1 MDTTE
6 NNFMQIR
13 SIVNSII
20 ERHENLR
27 KEIDWK
33 DEGKSATIRRL
44 AKPFQT
50 GYFTIAV
57 AGKMSAG
64 KSTFINSIIGEN
76 LLPTGHFQTTS
87 GITWIVSSTK
97 RKLDVTFA
105 NGEVESYT
113 EDLPQKLKDLVSV
126 PEKFNSLP
134 INHINNLIKG
144 NDDINEILRKKEGIE
159 EMTKSSSG
167 NDLWREYV
175 EATPKSKIAEKV
187 VIQLPLPKEYEGWR
201 IIDTPGIGAI
211 GGIQDATKQLFTERD
226 EDKTHIVDAVILLHS
241 GAENIEDESAN
252 KFAND
257 IKKSM
262 GNLAKDRLFFVL
274 THASDTKFTDNKKGI
289 LSRAENLFQE
299 KLGIDRGRLTYV
311 DSFIHRSYCRLR
323 NSGRDISN
331 LESLDEVPLDWNE
344 KEWEKVDSL
353 LHQISRK
360 LRKEKKETSNSTIFK
375 ELEKLSNF
383 SSLQKML
390 DNFLNNEKMNAF
402 NKLMELIKEDLDSL
416 KKTINEDITIVNE
429 GCNKIEDQIKKLN
442 DEKVSLDNALNNAQQ
457 KLSIESLSSTFGFV
471 EEELN
476 KLGKLNSIPEVRTKY
491 LEIIDRGLD
500 EEKKFFAN
508 LKLEFKNIKSEIN
521 IQSTTYET
529 IDFDEIEFQAKKKAT
544 SEVTDYSRPVE
555 ELVKRGGVSSN
566 DEYKKTYPYTKKVG
580 DFDKIRREFTALVI
594 KKGREH
600 CTEFKNNI
608 RNQAKGLFYIIRTS
622 YEIKVNETISRLNGY
637 KEDVKNK
644 VKIKEY
650 LYTKIE
656 NIENIEREIDNLKK
670 QIQ

>member
-126 PEKFNSLP
+126 PEKFNRLP

-274 THASDTKFTDNKKGI
+274 THAADTKFTNNKDGI

-299 KLGIDRGRLTYV
+299 KLGIDRDRLTYV
-311 DSFIHRSYCRLR
+311 DSFIHKIYCSIE
-323 NSGRDISN
+323 NSKRDFSDN
-331 LESLDEVPLDWNE
+331 KSLKDKLNGWTENDWNNLITE
-344 KEWEKVDSL
+344 ILKISVFLAIGGKE
-353 LHQISRK
+353 I
-360 LRKEKKETSNSTIFK
+360 SNSTIFK

-390 DNFLNNEKMNAF
+390 NGFLNNEKVNAF
-402 NKLMELIKEDLDSL
+402 NKLMELIKEDIDTLI
-416 KKTINEDITIVNE
+416 KTLEKDKEAVNKGTEEIGKLIDEIKNETTNL
-429 GCNKIEDQIKKLN
+429 NK
-442 DEKVSLDNALNNAQQ
+442 ALGIARE
-457 KLSIESLSSTFGFV
+457 KLSKDRLINTFEFV
-471 EEELN
+471 DYELRQ
-476 KLGKLNSIPEVRTKY
+476 LGQLGSISEVRTKY
-491 LEIIDRGLD
+491 HEIIDRGLN
-500 EEKKFFAN
+500 EEKQLFEN
-508 LKLEFKNIKSEIN
+508 LKSDFKELVNITN
-521 IQSTTYET
+521 NQSITFKT
-529 IDFDEIEFQAKKKAT
+529 IDLDEIEHQASEAAT
-544 SEVTDYSRPVE
+544 EEVVDFSRPEKKTTKEATFCSE
-555 ELVKRGGVSSN
+555 EKIVT
-566 DEYKKTYPYTKKVG
+566 TYPYTRKKE
-580 DFDKIRREFTALVI
+580 DSKKKLREFNALVL
-594 KKGREH
+594 KKGRAICED
-600 CTEFKNNI
+600 FKNNI
-608 RNQAKGLFYIIRTS
+608 IAKADCFWRIIA
-622 YEIKVNETISRLNGY
+622 ENDKIKKDAAISRLNGY
-637 KEDVKNK
+637 KEDIKNK
-644 VKIKEY
+644 VEIKKNLEAKIDKIK
-650 LYTKIE
+650 K
-656 NIENIEREIDNLKK
+656 IEREIDNLKK